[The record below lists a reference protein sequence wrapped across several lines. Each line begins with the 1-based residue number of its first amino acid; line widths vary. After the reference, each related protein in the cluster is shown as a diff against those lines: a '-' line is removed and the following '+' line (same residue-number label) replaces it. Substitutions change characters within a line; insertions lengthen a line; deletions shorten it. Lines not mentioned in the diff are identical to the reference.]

1 MTVYCWIATII
12 CITGT
17 IINVKRI
24 NLCFLLWVVGDIMWV
39 IYDVGQTL
47 WSRTMLDLLG
57 LGLAVWG
64 AYENLYKPY
73 KKRLQNDKRK

>member
-17 IINVKRI
+17 VINVKR
-24 NLCFLLWVVGDIMWV
+24 NNFCFLLWVIGDIMWV

-57 LGLAVWG
+57 LGLAIWG
-64 AYENLYKPY
+64 VYENLY
-73 KKRLQNDKRK
+73 RKRKNKEVTV